1 MFLLY
6 PLSVSI
12 LLPADHAN
20 NAINRFDPSGGLR
33 HVDIPHFL
41 AAYLLHDP
49 SCRNDSIN
57 AFNPLRILALTY
69 EKKAVIASSSKKGQG
84 TQCSLPPANISFPSA
99 GRPARQADRGCSV
112 PVWPTYQ

>member
-6 PLSVSI
+6 ALAVCI

-20 NAINRFDPSGGLR
+20 NAINRFDPSEGPR

-49 SCRNDSIN
+49 SCRNDAIN
-57 AFNPLRILALTY
+57 AFNPLRILALTH
-69 EKKAVIASSSKKGQG
+69 ENKSVKASSSKKGAG
-84 TQCSLPPANISFPSA
+84 NALFPAPGEYQLSFS
-99 GRPARQADRGCSV
+99 R
-112 PVWPTYQ
+112 